1 MVSSHSRLSNDLSD
15 KDLPGDIIFA
25 KLFHKPAI
33 IINSLEI
40 ARDLLEKRSV
50 NYSDRPAFV
59 LLEE

>member
-1 MVSSHSRLSNDLSD
+1 MVSSYSRLRSDLSD
-15 KDLPGDIIFA
+15 EDLLGDIIFA

-33 IINSLEI
+33 IINSLDV